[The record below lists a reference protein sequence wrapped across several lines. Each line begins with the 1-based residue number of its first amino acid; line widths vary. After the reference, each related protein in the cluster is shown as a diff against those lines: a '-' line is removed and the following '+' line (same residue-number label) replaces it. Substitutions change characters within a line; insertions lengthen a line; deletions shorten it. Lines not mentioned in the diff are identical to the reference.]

1 MAKTG
6 YGVRPEFDASFGYQF
21 GIPKPI
27 IAAFN
32 GPAAGVGLAMAM
44 FADLRFAVAGVNC
57 SSAHGKLNFPA
68 EYGLSWILPRT
79 IGSTRASD
87 LLLSSRKFST
97 DEAMEFGMLNGLFS
111 KETLM
116 TEVLTYAKQMV
127 RANAPAALA
136 VTKHQLYLDWHRD
149 VASSVHFSEQRI
161 KSMSRTLDY
170 KEGVAAYLAGRAPVW
185 ENH

>member
-1 MAKTG
+1 MTLGPPGDSHAWIWSA
-6 YGVRPEFDASFGYQF
+6 PEFDASFAYQF
-21 GIPKPI
+21 GVPKPI
-27 IAAFN
+27 IARSTDLL
-32 GPAAGVGLAMAM
+32 PGLGSQSLCLPI
-44 FADLRFAVAGVNC
+44 FDLLSGVNC

-116 TEVLTYAKQMV
+116 AEVLTYAKQMV

-161 KSMSRTLDY
+161 KSMSRTRDY
-170 KEGVAAYLAGRAPVW
+170 KKAWQPT
-185 ENH
+185 